1 MHHAM
6 AAILLLCSG
15 LLVAYGAAGLLRW
28 RASQRHAAILREID
42 QAGMVFAAYVETR
55 GTCRG

>member
-1 MHHAM
+1 MHHAI
-6 AAILLLCSG
+6 AAILLVCSG

-42 QAGMVFAAYVETR
+42 QAGIVFAAYTETR
-55 GTCRG
+55 GARHG